1 MPGQVWQE
9 VTLGGYFANPRLSR
23 QLRYSAIPL
32 MKFRQFAK
40 VFAEVGKNKGD
51 KLEFLK
57 ISRIATAGGP
67 ISESARIPETNFTI
81 KKDYITVTEYG
92 NSIPYTGKL
101 EALSEF
107 DVTNPIQRVLRDDMA
122 LTLDKACGDA
132 FKSAKVIY
140 TPTSTG
146 YYLTTNGTPGGVADV
161 NLRVSDVKNII
172 DWFRSNNIPPYD
184 GTDYICIASVKALRG
199 IMDDSNWVEAS
210 KYGDPERLFAGEV
223 GRIYQCRFIL
233 ETNVLSNAVGQNG
246 VLGEAI
252 FFGEDA
258 VAEGI
263 VIPAELRAKI
273 PDDYGRS
280 KGIAWYYL
288 GGFKKIWDYE
298 TDGEEHIIYVTS
310 AVPEE

>member
-1 MPGQVWQE
+1 MAGQYWQ
-9 VTLGGYFANPRLSR
+9 VNTLGGYLANPRLSR

-32 MKFRQFAK
+32 MKFRQFCK
-40 VFAEVGKNKGD
+40 VFTEVGKNKGD
-51 KLEFLK
+51 KLEFIK
-57 ISRIATAGGP
+57 ISRVATPGGP
-67 ISESARIPETNFTI
+67 IDELSKMPETNFNI
-81 KKDYITVTEYG
+81 RKDYIQVTEYG

-107 DVTNPIQRVLRDDMA
+107 DITNPIQKTLRDDMA
-122 LTLDKACGDA
+122 LTLDAAAGAQFKAS
-132 FKSAKVIY
+132 KIIY
-140 TPTSTG
+140 TPTSAG
-146 YYLTTNGTPGGVADV
+146 YYLTNNGVPGGVADV

-172 DWFRSNNIPPYD
+172 DWFRSMNIPPYD
-184 GTDYICIASVKALRG
+184 GENYICIASVKALRG
-199 IMDDSNWVEAS
+199 IMDDSDWVEAA

-223 GRIYQCRFIL
+223 GRIYQCRFIM
-233 ETNVLSNAVGQNG
+233 ETNVLSNSKGANG
-246 VLGEAI
+246 VLGEAV
-252 FFGEDA
+252 FFGDDA

-288 GGFKKIWDYE
+288 GGFKKIWDYA

-310 AVPEE
+310 AE